1 MVVISLFRLLVIAK
15 CLALRLRLRFPTLKK
30 ADKIIYLVIYYGL
43 IRGVETEDNKLK
55 VEF

>member
-15 CLALRLRLRFPTLKK
+15 CLALCLRLRFPTLKK
-30 ADKIIYLVIYYGL
+30 ADKIIYLAIYYGL
-43 IRGVETEDNKLK
+43 IRGVEKEDNKLK